1 MTMKCALQKCGY
13 AAVVAA
19 VSVAFALG
27 MAATG
32 FAKEKKKQE
41 EPKAQPITCWF
52 EPASPVCADKGGER
66 LTYTSACRAEKDDA
80 KVVSNKACPEKKAKH
95 TEAKSAKNDN
105 KKDKKKM

>member
-1 MTMKCALQKCGY
+1 MRSAKVRLRRNRRRGF
-13 AAVVAA
+13 
-19 VSVAFALG
+19 VAFVLG

-32 FAKEKKKQE
+32 LAKEKKKQAA
-41 EPKAQPITCWF
+41 PKAQPIICWF

-66 LTYTSACRAEKDDA
+66 FTYTNACCAEKDGA

-95 TEAKSAKNDN
+95 TEAKPAKNDN